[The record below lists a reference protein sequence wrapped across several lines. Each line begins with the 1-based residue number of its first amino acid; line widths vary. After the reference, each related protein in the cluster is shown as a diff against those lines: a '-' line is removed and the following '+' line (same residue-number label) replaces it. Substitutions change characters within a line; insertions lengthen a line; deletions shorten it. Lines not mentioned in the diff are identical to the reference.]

1 MINKTFVYEKVIP
14 LIEEKGK
21 RIDVL
26 LLQSLF
32 EDKQQEL
39 VDELRQ
45 YQNKDFGLGHGLEP
59 DIRMPNSSIAATNH
73 GVVVLEQVKDRMVK
87 EKFLEELVHYY
98 EETYD
103 ETLERFVMVSKEV
116 EDYPHAIW
124 WSYKDV
130 LENFPFGNPDPEVI
144 GFLYQ
149 NRKHLKKVNIN
160 RLINTVIDY
169 VKTET
174 FKESG
179 MHSILSVA
187 RFYKRVDKDVQN
199 LIKDRLIEV
208 IDNEI
213 EKNLDQ
219 WNGYALEPYKVYIV
233 SPDLCVNQLVHLEE
247 NLGQLLEKISSLS
260 VSIPW
265 QWYRDED
272 VFEEVKND
280 WLGFLYFTMIKA
292 LRLHREL

>member
-1 MINKTFVYEKVIP
+1 
-14 LIEEKGK
+14 
-21 RIDVL
+21 
-26 LLQSLF
+26 
-32 EDKQQEL
+32 
-39 VDELRQ
+39 
-45 YQNKDFGLGHGLEP
+45 
-59 DIRMPNSSIAATNH
+59 MPNSSIAATNH

-247 NLGQLLEKISSLS
+247 NLVQLLEKISSLS